1 MIKYLKNTNS
11 AVRVDTTSK
20 SLLLYILQEKI
31 LIIRKDDS
39 EYGYN
44 HVTVTS
50 YNKGNYVDSTEE
62 EFLAFKELCL
72 NKFN

>member
-11 AVRVDTTSK
+11 AVKVNTESK
-20 SLLLYILQEKI
+20 SLLLYILQENI

-50 YNKGNYVDSTEE
+50 YNKGNYVDATEE
-62 EFLAFKELCL
+62 EFLTFKDLCL